1 MKKQSRPSKGSR
13 SAAQPPK
20 QAAIAVFTPSPI
32 LTITLEARADGQPE
46 LHIHAGGQGFWM
58 ARMAARL
65 GDRVCLCAPF
75 GGDTGRLLKTLVAD
89 EGVHLRAVDTAGIS
103 GSYVHDRRTGE
114 RAEICHVPGAKLG
127 RHEEDDLYNATFAEA
142 MNSDLLVLTG
152 QFPTPVIPAN
162 TYRRLASDLRGNG
175 KMVIADLSGDDLSEA
190 LQGGVDLLCFSHE
203 ELVKEGYASGDSM
216 KQLIAGVEELHKRGA
231 DKIILHRGA
240 EPSIVRMDNE
250 FLEVIAPR
258 VTPLDHRGGGDTF
271 FATLAS
277 GLARREDLRDTIRFA
292 AAAGTLNVTRHGLGT
307 GKREDI
313 AALSKHVEVRPLRAK
328 SS

>member
-1 MKKQSRPSKGSR
+1 MKKQSRPKRANQSKPE
-13 SAAQPPK
+13 QPK
-20 QAAIAVFTPSPI
+20 QASIAVFTPSPI
-32 LTITLEARADGQPE
+32 LTVTIEAAADDQPE

-58 ARMAARL
+58 ARMVARL

-75 GGDTGRLLKTLVAD
+75 GGDTGRLLKTLVTD
-89 EGVHLRAVDTAGIS
+89 EGVQIRGVDTAGIS
-103 GSYVHDRRTGE
+103 GSYLHDRRTGE
-114 RAEICHVPGAKLG
+114 RAEICRVPGAKLD

-152 QFPTPVIPAN
+152 QYPTPVVPSN
-162 TYRRLASDLRGNG
+162 TFQRLASDLRGNG
-175 KMVIADLSGDDLSEA
+175 KMVIADLSGEDLGEA
-190 LQGGVDLLCFSHE
+190 LQGGVDVLCFSHE

-240 EPSIVRMDNE
+240 EPSIVRLDDEM
-250 FLEVIAPR
+250 LEVITPK

-271 FATLAS
+271 FAALSS
-277 GLARREDLRDTIRFA
+277 GLARGEDLRDTIRFA

-313 AALSKHVEVRPLRAK
+313 AALSRHVEIRPLRGK
-328 SS
+328 TK